1 MMILYPIIWGYRS
14 FEKTIELFIF
24 TCKPAAMRKFLIFLC
39 FLTYSGFCESNRIDS
54 LKRELKVLDRLPKGY
69 TQDTLRYNILKSVM
83 RAYGD
88 VSVDSSL
95 HYNNL
100 LIKFC
105 KEKGLQNQLLY
116 AYYYTGVIYE
126 MQGRHHES
134 IERNYNTLALAE
146 KQKQYLQMAS
156 LLGIL
161 AHSHA
166 SLQQYAKAL
175 QLCRQGLGILRA
187 HPGPGAYQEELAML
201 NTEGVIYRET
211 GRLDESLKAN
221 REMHTLARTKPF
233 YKWYEAHGLHAIG
246 LVYKEQD
253 KLAEAINYHEKALL
267 LANKIGS
274 TFLEAN
280 IVINLADIYIRQKNW
295 KLALHYC
302 IKAEQMA
309 ISLKNTSVAMET
321 QESFY
326 KIFKNTSQPG
336 KALKAHESFISL
348 RDSLLREKNQKRI
361 ESLQEQ
367 YNNIQRAN
375 SLQQRVQLLAKENEN
390 QRLAQ
395 IRDWLMMGVSAI
407 LIVSTLLIW
416 NNRRLQEKNKELI
429 RKNKEIKEAHFKGQ
443 AIERKRVALELH
455 DNLSS
460 LLSAVNMSV
469 QTINTQ
475 HLSEPEQLAYRNV
488 KHLIQNAYAEVRN
501 ISHNILPA
509 ELEKEGLPITLTK
522 LVDRLNESVPIQF
535 SIVILGIQERLPSE
549 IEYNLYSIILELV
562 NNITKHA
569 QATSATIGL
578 MRNESGI
585 DLSVSDNG
593 IGFARNEPKRGVGLQ
608 NIQARLESLGGSF
621 NAMQQVEKGSKI
633 MISIPIEPAIVN
645 GNASIQ

>member
-416 NNRRLQEKNKELI
+416 NNRRLQEK
-429 RKNKEIKEAHFKGQ
+429 
-443 AIERKRVALELH
+443 
-455 DNLSS
+455 
-460 LLSAVNMSV
+460 
-469 QTINTQ
+469 TQ
-475 HLSEPEQLAYRNV
+475 E
-488 KHLIQNAYAEVRN
+488 
-501 ISHNILPA
+501 
-509 ELEKEGLPITLTK
+509 
-522 LVDRLNESVPIQF
+522 
-535 SIVILGIQERLPSE
+535 
-549 IEYNLYSIILELV
+549 
-562 NNITKHA
+562 
-569 QATSATIGL
+569 
-578 MRNESGI
+578 
-585 DLSVSDNG
+585 
-593 IGFARNEPKRGVGLQ
+593 
-608 NIQARLESLGGSF
+608 
-621 NAMQQVEKGSKI
+621 
-633 MISIPIEPAIVN
+633 
-645 GNASIQ
+645 